1 MSADRNGKRLDNNR
15 LWASVAAPGLVL
27 AVLLL
32 VVPGARAQD
41 DPAQRRQEFYDNL
54 KILGDV
60 YERVINNYV
69 DEVDPH
75 EVMKAAVEG
84 MLSDLDEH
92 SNYLPPV
99 NYEDLMT
106 STEGEFGGLGISI
119 QVRDHYPTVVS
130 PIEGTPAYYMGVQG
144 GDQIIAIEGEST
156 RDFSSSDAVK
166 RLRGTA
172 TADEIHGRQIVWN
185 ATTEPSEL
193 IVGSSDRPFARWP
206 AVAVDSDTQP
216 IQQAAAG

>member
-84 MLSDLDEH
+84 H
-92 SNYLPPV
+92 
-99 NYEDLMT
+99 
-106 STEGEFGGLGISI
+106 
-119 QVRDHYPTVVS
+119 
-130 PIEGTPAYYMGVQG
+130 GVQLV
-144 GDQIIAIEGEST
+144 DQVAPQPAPEALVGH
-156 RDFSSSDAVK
+156 
-166 RLRGTA
+166 RGV
-172 TADEIHGRQIVWN
+172 RK
-185 ATTEPSEL
+185 P
-193 IVGSSDRPFARWP
+193 
-206 AVAVDSDTQP
+206 VA
-216 IQQAAAG
+216 